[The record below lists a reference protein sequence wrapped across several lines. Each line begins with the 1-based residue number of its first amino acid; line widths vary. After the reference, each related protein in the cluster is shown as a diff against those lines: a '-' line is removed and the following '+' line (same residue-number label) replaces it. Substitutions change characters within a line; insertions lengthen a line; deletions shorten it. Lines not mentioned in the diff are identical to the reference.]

1 MSLTLPRLSSLL
13 VIATAFAVAGCGKKA
28 DLSPQTIT
36 LQMTSADTRL
46 SLTEMSEATMGI
58 GGCDS
63 GLKKKS
69 RGASRQTLEL
79 PQGETGCYGYLA
91 SFTLAGD
98 TYVSDDMTPGTFAEG
113 RSVHFFSK
121 AAGKLMKVTT
131 VAQLAH
137 KDNNGKTVSFALKKA
152 RYLKYFPYNRL
163 PIAGVSHLGPGSGKL
178 PIRVDGFAYRGLTA
192 TGAPKF
198 ELALSCLGGSSA
210 KGEANG
216 EAKRCT
222 ELQMAKLRFAVISH
236 SAPQDSLAK
245 LEDTWA
251 RLEPS
256 LMPEA
261 PSAVIGRR
269 LLFKSEAFAAD
280 GLKARIAGSRQYV
293 LVFAYEGRYELQ
305 RFPLPTISYL
315 RQPSGVHK
323 RF

>member
-1 MSLTLPRLSSLL
+1 MSVTLPRLSSPLVP
-13 VIATAFAVAGCGKKA
+13 VIATVFAVAGCGKKA
-28 DLSPQTIT
+28 DLSPETIT

-46 SLTEMSEATMGI
+46 SLTQMSEATMGI

-69 RGASRQTLEL
+69 RGTSRQTLEL

-98 TYVSDDMTPGTFAEG
+98 TYVSDDMTPGTFTEG

-121 AAGKLMKVTT
+121 AASKLMKVTT
-131 VAQLAH
+131 VAQLAP
-137 KDNNGKTVSFALKKA
+137 KDNNGKTVTFALKKA

-163 PIAGVSHLGPGSGKL
+163 PIAGVSHLGPGSGTL
-178 PIRVDGFAYRGLTA
+178 PIRIDGFAYRGLTA
-192 TGAPKF
+192 RGAPKF
-198 ELALSCLGGSSA
+198 ELAVSCLGEAAGGA
-210 KGEANG
+210 KGEPR
-216 EAKRCT
+216 RCT
-222 ELQMAKLRFAVISH
+222 ELQMAKLRFAVISR
-236 SAPQDSLAK
+236 SAPHDSLAK

-261 PSAVIGRR
+261 PSGVIGRR
-269 LLFKSEAFAAD
+269 LLFKSEAFAAE
-280 GLKARIAGSRQYV
+280 GQKARIAGSRQYV
-293 LVFAYEGRYELQ
+293 LVFAYEGRYELH